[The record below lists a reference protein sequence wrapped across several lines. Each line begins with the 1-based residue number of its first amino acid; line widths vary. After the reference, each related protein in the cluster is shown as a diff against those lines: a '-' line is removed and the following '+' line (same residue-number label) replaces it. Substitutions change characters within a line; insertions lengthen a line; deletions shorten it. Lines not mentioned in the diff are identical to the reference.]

1 MDFEIKLVDGSA
13 YKLNEQDYKDTRD
26 MMESGERCIEVNC
39 YIGDDRYELYLPK
52 SSILYIREVL

>member
-13 YKLNEQDYKDTRD
+13 YKLNEQDYIDTRD
-26 MMESGERCIEVNC
+26 MMESGERCIEVSC